1 MGNRVPVKALYTAYH
16 NPASESQMG
25 AKIFVLAPIVFPP
38 TLAGA
43 DRLPVELVKP
53 CNYLPLNR

>member
-1 MGNRVPVKALYTAYH
+1 MGNRVPVETLYTAYH

-25 AKIFVLAPIVFPP
+25 ARIFVLDPIIFPP
-38 TLAGA
+38 ALTHP

-53 CNYLPLNR
+53 CNYLPVNR